1 MCNKFDSQPAAE
13 LAADGGESHG
23 PIRKNGDFWDILGF
37 AHKRPPAHK
46 FPRLPINAGVAVDR
60 MSQ

>member
-23 PIRKNGDFWDILGF
+23 PIRKMGTFGTFWALPIKG
-37 AHKRPPAHK
+37 
-46 FPRLPINAGVAVDR
+46 RLPTNSPVCP
-60 MSQ
+60 